1 MIVTNKHGMPQTL
14 VNLAKRDKYTKGKA
28 HLSATEML
36 NSPRIVQLRKKYDDQ
51 VEVDVTDLIP
61 SMWGTAMHYMVEQG
75 KADNHIIEQRL
86 HAEIDGWHISGA
98 IDLQTVTPNG
108 IEISDWKNVGVWA
121 VMNEK
126 VEWEQQLNIYAWLVE
141 EVAKKPVTK
150 LSIVAIVNNWNKRD
164 AKSKEGYPPARGI
177 VLDIKLWPFE
187 ERLKFIRGRIHAHSE
202 GQFSTDAGEE
212 LPLCTPADMWEKPT
226 TYAIKKDGGVRAKSV
241 HADLEEA
248 EEALLKSG
256 SGYSLEIRHGERTRC
271 DEYCSVNKWCDQ
283 YQNYLKEKQND

>member
-283 YQNYLKEKQND
+283 YQNYLKEKINF

>member
-283 YQNYLKEKQND
+283 YQNYLKEKINV

>member
-1 MIVTNKHGMPQTL
+1 MPQTL
-14 VNLAKRDKYTKGKA
+14 VNLARRDKYTKGKA

-98 IDLQTVTPNG
+98 IDLQTVTPEG

-226 TYAIKKDGGVRAKSV
+226 SYAVKKEGGVRAKSV
-241 HADLEEA
+241 HADLQEA
-248 EEALLKSG
+248 EEALLKAG
-256 SGYSLEIRHGERTRC
+256 AGYTLEIRQGERTRC

-283 YQNYLKEKQND
+283 YQNYLKRDK

>member
-1 MIVTNKHGMPQTL
+1 MPETL
-14 VNLAKRDKYTKGKA
+14 VNLARRDKYTKGKA

-98 IDLQTVTPNG
+98 IDLQTVTPDG

-226 TYAIKKDGGVRAKSV
+226 SYAVKKEGGVRAKSV
-241 HADLEEA
+241 HADLQEA
-248 EEALLKSG
+248 EEALLKAG
-256 SGYSLEIRHGERTRC
+256 SGYALEIRQGERTRC

-283 YQNYLKEKQND
+283 YQNYLKEKINV

>member
-1 MIVTNKHGMPQTL
+1 MPQTL

>member
-1 MIVTNKHGMPQTL
+1 MPQTL

-283 YQNYLKEKQND
+283 YQNYLKEKINV

>member
-1 MIVTNKHGMPQTL
+1 MIVTNKHGMPETL

-283 YQNYLKEKQND
+283 YQNYLKEKINV

>member
-14 VNLAKRDKYTKGKA
+14 VNLARRDKYTKGKA

-98 IDLQTVTPNG
+98 IDLQTVTPEG

-226 TYAIKKDGGVRAKSV
+226 SYAVKKEGGVRAKSV
-241 HADLEEA
+241 HADLQEA
-248 EEALLKSG
+248 EEALLKAG
-256 SGYSLEIRHGERTRC
+256 AGYTLEIRQGERTRC

-283 YQNYLKEKQND
+283 YQNYLKRDK

>member
-1 MIVTNKHGMPQTL
+1 MIVTNKHGMPETL
-14 VNLAKRDKYTKGKA
+14 VNLARRDKYTKGKA

-98 IDLQTVTPNG
+98 IDLQTVTPDG

-212 LPLCTPADMWEKPT
+212 LPLCTPVDMWEKPT
-226 TYAIKKDGGVRAKSV
+226 SYAVKKEGGARAKSV
-241 HADLEEA
+241 HADLQEA
-248 EEALLKSG
+248 EEALLKAG
-256 SGYSLEIRHGERTRC
+256 TGYALEIRQGERTRC

-283 YQNYLKEKQND
+283 YQSYLKRDK

>member
-1 MIVTNKHGMPQTL
+1 MIVTNKHGMPDTL

>member
-1 MIVTNKHGMPQTL
+1 MPDTL